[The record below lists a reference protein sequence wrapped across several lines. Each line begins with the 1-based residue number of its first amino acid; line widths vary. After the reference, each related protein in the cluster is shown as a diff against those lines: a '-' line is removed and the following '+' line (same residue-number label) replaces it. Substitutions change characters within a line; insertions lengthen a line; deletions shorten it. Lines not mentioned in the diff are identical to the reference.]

1 MEGFKT
7 TTLLH
12 FLTVTVKK
20 KKKIYM
26 DPMRVKNG
34 LVSYLINERDEH
46 LYITALATLLLPCLE
61 IHSFIITPLHIFAA
75 RIVK

>member
-1 MEGFKT
+1 
-7 TTLLH
+7 
-12 FLTVTVKK
+12 
-20 KKKIYM
+20 M